1 MFNVLRHLFF
11 FSFKSSFLEYLFTKW
26 NNDILFKISE
36 HDLSSKLFQCIQ
48 SKEKKNK
55 KKIFIQFLEEVK
67 FIYFSTDEVIRFIF
81 IFCKFVLVNTF
92 NFCLLHAK
100 ENE

>member
-1 MFNVLRHLFF
+1 MIYPPNHSNVFNP
-11 FSFKSSFLEYLFTKW
+11 
-26 NNDILFKISE
+26 
-36 HDLSSKLFQCIQ
+36 
-48 SKEKKNK
+48 KNIYIY
-55 KKIFIQFLEEVK
+55 IFIQFLEEVK

-81 IFCKFVLVNTF
+81 IFCKFVLVIIF